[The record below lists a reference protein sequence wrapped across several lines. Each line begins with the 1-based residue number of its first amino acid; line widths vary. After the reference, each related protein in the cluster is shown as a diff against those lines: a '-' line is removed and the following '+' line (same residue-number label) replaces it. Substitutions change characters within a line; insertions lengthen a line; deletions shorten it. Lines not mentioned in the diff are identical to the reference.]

1 MASLDRKVSAWIGI
15 VNADAECHRASR
27 IVYSNRTVNV
37 HRSIA
42 VKATR
47 QFHNRLQDALVIIHS
62 VVKKCPIGAT
72 VDETDIRVKLTLA
85 RHHLEAALMALFRR
99 SPPKT

>member
-1 MASLDRKVSAWIGI
+1 
-15 VNADAECHRASR
+15 
-27 IVYSNRTVNV
+27 
-37 HRSIA
+37 

-62 VVKKCPIGAT
+62 VVKKCPVGVT
-72 VDETDIRVKLTLA
+72 MDETDIRVKLTLA